1 MRDGSTPKLVE
12 TGRVLVDTVKRPTQ
26 NLGTLTE
33 GAISRMA
40 GDAFVFRQERLMAG
54 KGRKRPKPRY

>member
-1 MRDGSTPKLVE
+1 MHKDGSTPKLVE

-33 GAISRMA
+33 GAISRIGNGMRA
-40 GDAFVFRQERLMAG
+40 KFDEND
-54 KGRKRPKPRY
+54 

>member
-33 GAISRMA
+33 GAISRRA
-40 GDAFVFRQERLMAG
+40 GGMRAFFD
-54 KGRKRPKPRY
+54 KND

>member
-1 MRDGSTPKLVE
+1 MRDGSTPKLVK

-40 GDAFVFRQERLMAG
+40 GGMRSFFD
-54 KGRKRPKPRY
+54 KND